1 MELIWRWSMK
11 LKKTLHVTS
20 GGNWVEVTLSMVSS
34 LDEGVYDII
43 IMDKEGA
50 RSHDQN
56 SLLWGVIYKG
66 LSQTTGYSD
75 TELHDIL
82 RMKFDLKNEDGT
94 LASTAGLTKSEFND
108 YLDKIINWSKSL
120 GIQLEKTGT

>member
-1 MELIWRWSMK
+1 MK
-11 LKKTLHVTS
+11 IKKTLHKTPNS
-20 GGNWVEVTLSMVSS
+20 NYVEVVMGMVQD
-34 LDEGVYDII
+34 LDYGIYDII

-66 LSQTTGYSD
+66 LSDTTGY
-75 TELHDIL
+75 TQEELHDIL
-82 RMKFDLKNEDGT
+82 RMKFDLKDEDGK
-94 LASTAGLTKSEFND
+94 LLSTATLTKSEFND
-108 YLDKIINWSKSL
+108 YLDKIINWSRSL

>member
-1 MELIWRWSMK
+1 MK
-11 LKKTLHVTS
+11 LKKTLYVTS
-20 GGNWVEVTLSMVSS
+20 GGNSVEVTLSMVSS
-34 LDEGVYDII
+34 LDEGVYAII

-108 YLDKIINWSKSL
+108 YLDKIINWSRSL

>member
-20 GGNWVEVTLSMVSS
+20 GGNWVEVALSMVSS

-66 LSQTTGYSD
+66 LSDTTGY
-75 TELHDIL
+75 TAEELHDIL
-82 RMKFDLKNEDGT
+82 RMKFDLKNDDGT

-108 YLDKIINWSKSL
+108 YLDKIINWSRSL

>member
-1 MELIWRWSMK
+1 MK
-11 LKKTLHVTS
+11 IKKTLHITNNSNYLQVVLAMVT
-20 GGNWVEVTLSMVSS
+20 S
-34 LDEGVYDII
+34 LDEGVYDMI
-43 IMDKEGA
+43 IMDKDGA

-82 RMKFDLKNEDGT
+82 RMKFDLKNEDGS
-94 LASTAGLTKSEFND
+94 LASTAGLTKTEFNE
-108 YLDKIINWSKSL
+108 YVDKIINWSKSL
-120 GIQLEKTGT
+120 GVSFEKEREGVF

>member
-1 MELIWRWSMK
+1 MK
-11 LKKTLHVTS
+11 IKKTLHVTS
-20 GGNWVEVTLSMVSS
+20 GGNYVEVTLAMVTS
-34 LDEGVYDII
+34 LDEGVYDMI

-82 RMKFDLKNEDGT
+82 RMKFDLKNEDGS
-94 LASTAGLTKSEFND
+94 LASTAGLTKTEFNE
-108 YLDKIINWSKSL
+108 YVDKIINWSKSL
-120 GIQLEKTGT
+120 GVSFEKEREGVL